1 MPTSALRPDPIF
13 PPTKQPNSR
22 RCFACGL
29 ENDHGLGMAF
39 YEVGADRLES
49 HYTVPEHFEGY
60 PGVVHGGIVASMLDE
75 MVSRAAMIGPDRR
88 FMMTA
93 RLSIRYRQPVPTGV
107 PLLLQAQLTRA
118 TGRVA
123 TATAVI
129 KLPDGS
135 VAAEAEG
142 TLAPL
147 PEDTVT
153 PRLLES
159 LGWKVYP
166 DDLPDEP
173 GPAR

>member
-1 MPTSALRPDPIF
+1 MPTSNDRPDPVDQ
-13 PPTKQPNSR
+13 PAKQPNSR
-22 RCFACGL
+22 NCFACGL
-29 ENDHGLGMAF
+29 ENDHGLGMLF
-39 YEVGADRLES
+39 YELGQDRLES

-107 PLLLQAQLTRA
+107 PLHLQAQLTRFTERA
-118 TGRVA
+118 A
-123 TATAVI
+123 TASAQI
-129 KLPDGS
+129 RLPDGT
-135 VAAEAEG
+135 VAAEAEA

-147 PEDTVT
+147 PDESFDHT
-153 PRLLES
+153 RLEG

-166 DDLPDEP
+166 DDGADGSGP
-173 GPAR
+173 GR